1 MRRWRHWAANRLAP
15 VGTTGEQGPSV
26 CGPSACGPNERGSAS
41 LEFITVGLILLV
53 PLVYLVLAM
62 AAIQSAAFAV
72 EGAARQAVRVYVQ
85 AGNDGEAAERAE
97 RAIQFAL
104 ADAGIDGIEPRVSV
118 TCAPTPDVCLTRL
131 GTVTVEVT
139 ITVPLPL
146 MPSVLSLDVPFG
158 VPLQATATEQVSRF
172 WGSG

>member
-1 MRRWRHWAANRLAP
+1 MRRWRHWVANRVAQVQSRVRP
-15 VGTTGEQGPSV
+15 WAAAGPE
-26 CGPSACGPNERGSAS
+26 GAGERGSAS

-62 AAIQSAAFAV
+62 AAIQGAAFAV
-72 EGAARQAVRVYVQ
+72 EGAARQAVRVFVQ
-85 AGNDGEAAERAE
+85 AGNEAQAAERAE

-104 ADAGIDGIEPRVSV
+104 ADAGIDGIEPRVGV
-118 TCAPTPDVCLTRL
+118 TCSPKPNACLTRL
-131 GTVTVEVT
+131 GTVAISVSL
-139 ITVPLPL
+139 TVPLPL
-146 MPSVLSLDVPFG
+146 MPAVLSLDVPFG